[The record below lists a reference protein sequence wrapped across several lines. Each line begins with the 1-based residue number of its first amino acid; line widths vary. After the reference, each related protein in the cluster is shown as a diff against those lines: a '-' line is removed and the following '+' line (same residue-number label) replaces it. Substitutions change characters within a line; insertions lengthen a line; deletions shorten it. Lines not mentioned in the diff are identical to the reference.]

1 MKLYYAPGACSM
13 SPHIVLREAGQK
25 FDLVK
30 VDLGTHKTESGA
42 DFYKINPKG
51 AVPALELDN
60 GEVLTEGAVIV
71 QYVGDHAKNTQLMP
85 AAGSMERVRENETLN
100 WIGAE
105 FHKSMGSLF
114 NPALAEKAGDII
126 KTRIGGQLKYLDGRL
141 QGKDYLVGSH
151 FTAADAYAFTILGW
165 GQHVGVDVNTYP
177 NVKAYIGRIAARP
190 SVQATLKAE
199 GLM

>member
-42 DFYKINPKG
+42 DYKKINPKG

-71 QYVGDHAKNTQLMP
+71 QYVADHAKNTQLMP
-85 AAGSMERVRENETLN
+85 AAGSMERYREAETLN
-100 WIGAE
+100 WIAAE

-114 NPALAEKAGDII
+114 NKELAEKAGDLI
-126 KTRIGGQLKYLDGRL
+126 KTRIAGQLAYLEGRL
-141 QGKDYLVGSH
+141 QGKDYLVGNH

-165 GQHVGVDVNTYP
+165 GQYVGVDASAYP
-177 NVKAYIGRIAARP
+177 NVKAYMGRIGARP
-190 SVQATLKAE
+190 TVQATLKAE
-199 GLM
+199 GLA